1 METNGGGAVEHE
13 FANLMY
19 DVCQIF
25 GVFREGGK
33 GRDIRARGS
42 FWRHQEFF
50 NERYNEIIEIIDKDR
65 VFSEEQR
72 RGFFYRYEMFY
83 NQLMSSS
90 VFSILSR
97 EQILEQYL
105 QFALPSFVA
114 LDVYKTFSPDNEQG
128 FYYHI
133 HHFLLSEHC
142 PVQEDS
148 EGETFAGVKAYL
160 RNYIAEL
167 EFPLKEKH
175 LPD

>member
-1 METNGGGAVEHE
+1 MEHE